1 MAGSFPAR
9 ALTTTSEEKLAIW
22 AIMAKI
28 RPAYQEW
35 QTRRDAGNSGGDAR
49 TLSEEARDPELAR
62 GLGSFSGAQHD

>member
-35 QTRRDAGNSGGDAR
+35 QTRATREIPGDDAR
-49 TLSEEARDPELAR
+49 TRSEEARDPELAR